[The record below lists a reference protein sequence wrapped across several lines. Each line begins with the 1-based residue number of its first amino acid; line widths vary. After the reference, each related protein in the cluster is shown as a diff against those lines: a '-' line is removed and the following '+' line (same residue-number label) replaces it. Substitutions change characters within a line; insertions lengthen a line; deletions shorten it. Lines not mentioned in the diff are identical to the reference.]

1 MCSQSHRSG
10 FCHFCFGLSSR
21 DTGFPLPP
29 GRKTQRKSTTTPTAL
44 QRSTKGKR
52 TPIQIHPEEG
62 TTIPSAVF
70 ATMPITIPQFLLPR
84 GAPST
89 RTLHTLTRQRT
100 IPTHRR
106 TFTTS
111 LPGLSQNQNDSKN
124 TLAQPD
130 KFRPPSHPARRVVQT
145 RNGKAS
151 SGPVNY
157 PGPRLSEKE
166 QAEKKTRQYPKMFP
180 PEGTVM
186 FKFLTSRWIHVWI
199 AMVPPPPPPP
209 CFCSR
214 SCF

>member
-1 MCSQSHRSG
+1 MCS
-10 FCHFCFGLSSR
+10 R
-21 DTGFPLPP
+21 DIGFPLPP
-29 GRKTQRKSTTTPTAL
+29 GRKTQRKYNHHSNSPTAQYKKGRDTPYKFI
-44 QRSTKGKR
+44 QRRDNDSKCALT
-52 TPIQIHPEEG
+52 
-62 TTIPSAVF
+62 
-70 ATMPITIPQFLLPR
+70 TMPITIPQFLLPR
-84 GAPST
+84 GAPSA
-89 RTLHTLTRQRT
+89 RTLRT
-100 IPTHRR
+100 IPTRR

-111 LPGLSQNQNDSKN
+111 LPGLSQNQNDRN

-145 RNGKAS
+145 RNGKVS

-166 QAEKKTRQYPKMFP
+166 QAEKKTKQYPKMFP